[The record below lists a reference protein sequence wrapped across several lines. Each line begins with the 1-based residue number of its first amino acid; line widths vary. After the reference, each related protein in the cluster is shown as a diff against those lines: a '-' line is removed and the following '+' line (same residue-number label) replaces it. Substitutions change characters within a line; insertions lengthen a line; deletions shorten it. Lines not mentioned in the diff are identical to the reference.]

1 MSTNTASLALTDTDL
16 SAAFDAV
23 EALGADDDFAA
34 WCDARRD
41 AWVEAV
47 EASGVDA
54 E

>member
-1 MSTNTASLALTDTDL
+1 MHTNTATLALTDTDL
-16 SAAFDAV
+16 AASFDAV
-23 EALGADDDFAA
+23 DALGADDDFVA
-34 WCDARRD
+34 WCDAHRD